1 MIPTYLGIMLIIAA
15 VIIAALYARM
25 MLIATDVFLKQHEK
39 ISKELKKYK
48 EFKEKHNNFKV

>member
-1 MIPTYLGIMLIIAA
+1 MLIIAA